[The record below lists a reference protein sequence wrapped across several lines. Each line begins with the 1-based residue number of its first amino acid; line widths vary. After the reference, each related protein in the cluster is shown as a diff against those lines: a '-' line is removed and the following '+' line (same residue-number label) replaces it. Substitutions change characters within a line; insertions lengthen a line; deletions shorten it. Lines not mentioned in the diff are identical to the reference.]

1 MAQAYS
7 PGLTVTNN
15 IVLRKDRILPLKG
28 KVLVKKGDILKAEDL
43 VAETLL
49 PGKVVPINMANKL
62 GVTANM
68 VGQFM
73 KVQPGDIIK
82 KGQVLAETKGF
93 LGMFKTVVKSPI
105 NGEIENISSITG
117 QMLMREPRIAVQV
130 NAFIVGIVVEVVPE
144 EGVIME
150 NKAAYIQ
157 GIFGIGGE
165 TTGEIKVLASSPQD
179 VITPDKIDDSCKGK
193 LVVTGSMCP
202 LAVIKKAQE
211 KGVAGIITGG
221 IDDQDLKTLLGYNIG
236 VAITGHEEIGLTI
249 FTTEGFGKIDMAEKT
264 YELLKS
270 FEGHKAS
277 MHGKTQIR
285 AGVMRPEIII
295 ALPIEGEELIAEEPK
310 MATLEIGTTV
320 RIIRQ
325 PNFGKIATI
334 TALPEELTSVE
345 SETLVRILEA
355 QLEDGTK
362 VTIPRANVEVIEE

>member
-117 QMLMREPRIAVQV
+117 QMLMREPRIPVQV
-130 NAFIVGIVVEVVPE
+130 KAFIDGIVVEVVPE